1 MSPIKSLSVSAL
13 VLLSSASLTACEPQ
27 PPALDWDI
35 VQRVDLSAALD
46 VEEVSV
52 AGITVDPETGVRFVL
67 ESTGIYSI
75 DGAGQAELVLA
86 LADFPEPDVPLRS
99 GFLDIAAMGGGR
111 FALVA
116 VGDGY
121 LLDTNEGTL
130 SQWFCYEPG
139 WMGGQGTGDQSEW
152 EQQSAN
158 LAYDASTDQILSA
171 PLTLN
176 DGNVLRSDVATFD
189 GAGAGDLSWFQLEN
203 GSENWF
209 GGLALEPEGTL
220 LLGAESNLFRYTMGS
235 SELELLGSL
244 EAYGVDEITGLMYE
258 PDSGHLMVTQNAELL
273 IFEM

>member
-1 MSPIKSLSVSAL
+1 
-13 VLLSSASLTACEPQ
+13 
-27 PPALDWDI
+27 
-35 VQRVDLSAALD
+35 
-46 VEEVSV
+46 
-52 AGITVDPETGVRFVL
+52 
-67 ESTGIYSI
+67 
-75 DGAGQAELVLA
+75 
-86 LADFPEPDVPLRS
+86 
-99 GFLDIAAMGGGR
+99 
-111 FALVA
+111 
-116 VGDGY
+116 
-121 LLDTNEGTL
+121 
-130 SQWFCYEPG
+130 
-139 WMGGQGTGDQSEW
+139 
-152 EQQSAN
+152 
-158 LAYDASTDQILSA
+158 
-171 PLTLN
+171 LTLN